1 MTSIALSP
9 RPRARPC
16 LRFGPSIRF
25 SRRGNHAVAVGA
37 MTRQFSLQPLRL
49 VFQAHPAQF
58 ANAPDEIIR
67 PALVFRGI
75 VVLWL
80 FERHWHGCPPASFCC
95 SALPAERNATF
106 TPQLGL
112 PIDRALTVPV
122 SPGAEL

>member
-16 LRFGPSIRF
+16 LRFGSSIRF
-25 SRRGNHAVAVGA
+25 SRRRNHAVAVGA
-37 MTRQFSLQPLRL
+37 MTRQFSLQPLRF

-58 ANAPDEIIR
+58 ANAPDEIIG

-75 VVLWL
+75 VVLWG
-80 FERHWHGCPPASFCC
+80 FERHWHGLSSRIFCC

-106 TPQLGL
+106 L
-112 PIDRALTVPV
+112 RRSWACR
-122 SPGAEL
+122 